1 MKVLQVLPELNSGGV
16 ERGTVEFAHY
26 LVSKG
31 HESLVVSNGGR
42 LVEQL
47 EGEGSTHLTLPIHKK
62 SFLSLR
68 HIPALRRLLQAQ
80 QPDILHL
87 RSRAPAWLFYQAW
100 KGLPAASRPRLVTT
114 VHGFYSVNPYSAVMT
129 KGERV
134 ICVSRSVRDYVAQ
147 NYPKTASD
155 RLTVIHRGVDP
166 NTYYPG
172 YQPSDD
178 WLSLWQKEHPDLAGH
193 PLLTLPGRVTR
204 WKGQRDFLDL
214 IARLRETHPAVHG
227 LIVGGAHAR
236 KQAFWNELQ
245 EQAKKRNL
253 TAHLTFLGHRSDL
266 REILAISDLV
276 YSLSHD
282 PEAFGRVSLEALSLG
297 KPVLAYHHGGVAEQL
312 EALYPQG
319 SVTPLNLDELHE
331 KTLALLDTK
340 QVEKPKENTSFT
352 LEAMNQSIL
361 AVYRD
366 LLASRACSA
375 S

>member
-31 HESLVVSNGGR
+31 HESLVISNGGR

-47 EGEGSTHLTLPIHKK
+47 EGEGSTHLTRPVHKK
-62 SFLSLR
+62 SLLSLR
-68 HIPALRRLLQAQ
+68 HIPALRHLLLEQ

-87 RSRAPAWLFYQAW
+87 RSRAPAWLFYLAW

-114 VHGFYSVNPYSAVMT
+114 VHGFYSVNLYSAVMT

-134 ICVSRSVRDYVAQ
+134 ICVSRSVRDYVCK
-147 NYPKTASD
+147 NYPKTPAD
-155 RLTVIHRGVDP
+155 KLTVIHRGVDP
-166 NTYYPG
+166 VFYYPG
-172 YQPSDD
+172 SQPSDD
-178 WLSLWQKEHPDLAGH
+178 WLSLWQKEHPSLAGKT
-193 PLLTLPGRVTR
+193 LLTLPGRVTR
-204 WKGQRDFLDL
+204 WKGQRDFLEL
-214 IARLRETHPAVHG
+214 IVQLRKTHPEIHG

-236 KQAFWNELQ
+236 KQAFWDELQ
-245 EQAKKRNL
+245 EQAKTLNL
-253 TAHLTFLGHRSDL
+253 TNNLTFLGQRSDL

-319 SVTPLNLDELHE
+319 SVTPLNLEELRE
-331 KTLALLDTK
+331 KTLALLDTE
-340 QVEKPKENTSFT
+340 QLEIPKENTSFT

-366 LLASRACSA
+366 LLASRA
-375 S
+375 